1 MNSTTPSRVTA
12 SIAWYRG
19 VSRENV
25 KPNGY
30 VIRTRVTDT
39 LLMLAWRMTWR
50 RVESLTWEAGRNH
63 SQKDEEGDLDKGRSG
78 TQMGEQG

>member
-1 MNSTTPSRVTA
+1 M
-12 SIAWYRG
+12 
-19 VSRENV
+19 
-25 KPNGY
+25 
-30 VIRTRVTDT
+30 IRTCVTDT